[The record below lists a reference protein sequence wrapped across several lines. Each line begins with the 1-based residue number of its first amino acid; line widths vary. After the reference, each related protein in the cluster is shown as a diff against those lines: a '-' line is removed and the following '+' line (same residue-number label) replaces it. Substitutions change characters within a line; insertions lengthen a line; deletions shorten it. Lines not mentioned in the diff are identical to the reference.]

1 MIFRDEVE
9 KLRIYAKVYY
19 IVKKFSQLI
28 INVTLLH
35 LSERNGYE
43 KDT

>member
-28 INVTLLH
+28 INDCL
-35 LSERNGYE
+35 ERNGYE

>member
-28 INVTLLH
+28 INDCLIILIWK
-35 LSERNGYE
+35 ERI
-43 KDT
+43 